1 MNNNPE
7 EIHSQQIDNDD
18 LFLIQEDEEVFSIL
32 IASTNKNSKHDELL
46 GMVAY
51 AKYSL
56 QKHQYVSLY
65 KRENRQLPSKEVL
78 KAIITPFKD
87 ENSDALSSLKQ
98 SSEQFLKEYTQEYLE
113 NTKQEKI
120 IQPLEKVIEKNT
132 NFWVA
137 VWAGIVGAFIYSV
150 IIALVILIV
159 TAAIPNN
166 KFARIIKILL
176 EDNTTE
182 IKQPPQNP

>member
-1 MNNNPE
+1 MTTNNPD
-7 EIHSQQIDNDD
+7 EINSQQIDNDE
-18 LFLIQEDEEVFSIL
+18 LFLMQEDEEVFAIL
-32 IASTNKNSKHDELL
+32 IASTNNNSKHDELL

-87 ENSDALSSLKQ
+87 KNSDALSSLKQ
-98 SSEQFLKEYTQEYLE
+98 SSDQFLKEYAKEYLE
-113 NTKQEKI
+113 NAKQEEI
-120 IQPLEKVIEKNT
+120 IQPIEKVIEKNT
-132 NFWVA
+132 NFWVS
-137 VWAGIVGAFIYSV
+137 VWASIVGAFIYSV
-150 IIALVILIV
+150 VIALVILIV
-159 TAAIPNN
+159 TAAIPDN

-182 IKQPPQNP
+182 IK